1 MSRLT
6 GETGILTCPQES
18 LGNPRPPIKTTLGET
33 WIIKGMKSKGG
44 AGVTTRD
51 FLGAD
56 LRHYIRTLKNK
67 GVGIRD
73 EWETDAFG
81 RHKRWFLKEGH
92 SLEVIPKKRKP
103 ATAVTMQA
111 SNLNPISENGG
122 LLDAS
127 S

>member
-1 MSRLT
+1 MRAAQ
-6 GETGILTCPQES
+6 ETGLLTCPNDS
-18 LGNPRPPIKTTLGET
+18 LGNPGPSITTTPGET
-33 WIIKGMKSKGG
+33 WIVKGMKSKGR

-56 LRHYIRTLKNK
+56 LRHYIRALKNK

-73 EWETDAFG
+73 EWETDSFG

-92 SLEVIPKKRKP
+92 SLEVITKKRKP
-103 ATAVTMQA
+103 ATAATVQA
-111 SNLNPISENGG
+111 SNLNPNSKYGG

>member
-1 MSRLT
+1 MRAAQESGL
-6 GETGILTCPQES
+6 LTCPHDS
-18 LGNPRPPIKTTLGET
+18 LGNPRPPVTTTPGET
-33 WIIKGMKSKGG
+33 WIVKGMKSKGR

-51 FLGAD
+51 FLGAN
-56 LRHYIRTLKNK
+56 LRHYIRALKNK

-73 EWETDAFG
+73 EWESDGFG

-92 SLEVIPKKRKP
+92 SLEVIPKKTKP
-103 ATAVTMQA
+103 ATAATVQA

-127 S
+127 L